1 MMRVPVSTVLS
12 WPPAD
17 ILAWKSVFDVF
28 GPLDFER
35 DDWRDARDVY
45 SRCAKKGDRIEE
57 FLLYRPTAPALTP
70 AEENVRQL
78 REDLREVAAVGG
90 EAAADTVRAMIRH
103 VKREAFS
110 YEGANER
117 EGEGIPD
124 EDKD

>member
-1 MMRVPVSTVLS
+1 MMRVPISAVLS
-12 WPPAD
+12 WPTAD
-17 ILAWKSVFDVF
+17 ILAWRSVFDVF

-45 SRCAKKGDRIEE
+45 SRCAKKEDRVED

-78 REDLREVAAVGG
+78 QDDLREVIPVGG
-90 EAAADTVRAMIRH
+90 EAAASTVRTMIRQ

-110 YEGANER
+110 YKVETA
-117 EGEGIPD
+117 D